1 MFFYLTKN
9 LKRFKHYNNNI
20 YINEE
25 VFINTISN
33 TTIFRN

>member
-1 MFFYLTKN
+1 MKN

-25 VFINTISN
+25 NFINFITNS
-33 TTIFRN
+33 TVFRN